1 MTVTVLSMRCYSSAK
16 PLSLWKGQ
24 HNDARMNIALVMT
37 AVKLGATAAN
47 KVEVTQLLKDA
58 EGKIEGARVKD
69 NLTGDEW
76 EVKARVLSISQ
87 AVALTNLTPFSG
99 CHQCNRALL

>member
-1 MTVTVLSMRCYSSAK
+1 
-16 PLSLWKGQ
+16 
-24 HNDARMNIALVMT
+24 MNIALIMT
-37 AVKLGATAAN
+37 AVKLGATVAN
-47 KVEVTQLLKDA
+47 KVEVMQLLKDA
-58 EGKIEGARVKD
+58 DGKIEGARVRD

-87 AVALTNLTPFSG
+87 AIVFTNLTRFISG